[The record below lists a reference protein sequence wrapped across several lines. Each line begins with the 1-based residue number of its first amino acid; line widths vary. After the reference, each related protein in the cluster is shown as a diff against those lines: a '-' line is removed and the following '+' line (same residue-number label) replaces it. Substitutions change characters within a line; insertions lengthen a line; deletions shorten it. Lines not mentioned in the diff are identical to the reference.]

1 MTSQSVAEHGGSSA
15 YQALESRFRRLG
27 ALREAAGMLHW
38 DMSTMMPAGGAEA
51 RTEQLAALDV
61 TCHEL
66 LADRR
71 MGDLLSAADEE
82 SHGLDPWRR
91 ANLREMRRAWL
102 HATALEADLVEA
114 LSRAEKRCEMI
125 WREARPANDFK
136 AVLPALETQ
145 VGLIRQGAAAKAE
158 ALGLSPY
165 DALLDRFEPGGRAE
179 RIDAVF
185 DPLAEF
191 LPDFLGAVLERQAS
205 APAPYRNS
213 STRRRSKWKKSSTAR
228 RQLRCASWNPALS
241 A

>member
-1 MTSQSVAEHGGSSA
+1 MTSQSVAEHGSSSA
-15 YQALESRFRRLG
+15 YQALENRFRRLG
-27 ALREAAGMLHW
+27 ALREAAAMLHW

-51 RTEQLAALDV
+51 RTEQLATLDV

-136 AVLPALETQ
+136 AVLPALEKQ
-145 VGLIRQGAAAKAE
+145 
-158 ALGLSPY
+158 LGLEHI
-165 DALLDRFEPGGRAE
+165 RF
-179 RIDAVF
+179 
-185 DPLAEF
+185 
-191 LPDFLGAVLERQAS
+191 
-205 APAPYRNS
+205 
-213 STRRRSKWKKSSTAR
+213 
-228 RQLRCASWNPALS
+228 
-241 A
+241 